1 MRLLRAIFVLVH
13 LTVIAAAALG
23 LSGQLPAPLRVWLD
37 LAGGAPRAPVEAPVT
52 LHLEI
57 ATGEERQPLPPS
69 WQRAVLSHPRT
80 RQALA
85 RHAVDPDPA
94 AFDQLGTWLARQVAA
109 DYPQATHLH
118 ARLEPATVPPL
129 RFSLDKHR

>member
-1 MRLLRAIFVLVH
+1 MRLLRVIFVLLH
-13 LTVIAAAALG
+13 LTVIAAAAFG
-23 LSGQLPAPLRVWLD
+23 LADQLPSPLRFWLD
-37 LAGGAPRAPVEAPVT
+37 LAGGAPRPGVEPVR

-57 ATGEERQPLPPS
+57 ALGEERQPLPPG

-80 RQALA
+80 RLALA
-85 RHAVDPDPA
+85 RHAIDPDPA
-94 AFDQLGTWLARQVAA
+94 AFDQLGTWLARLVAA
-109 DYPQATHLH
+109 DYPQASHLH